1 MTVASTSWVASGPQ
15 QLNRKCPPGLSTRA
29 TSAYATG
36 RSGKNM
42 TPNWHATMSA
52 LASPNGSFI
61 ASACRHVAAGTCADP
76 TSTIATLRS
85 VAVTRASGRLV
96 VKARVSTPVPAASS
110 STSRGR
116 WRTTRAARSS
126 AYGWKTAGTRY
137 SSYASDMS
145 SAQTRLAS
153 SATSRI
159 YCQPLAS
166 GQDDGLLVEVVVER
180 EWCAVAVEHP
190 LKEVLV
196 HRVLLVEHQRV
207 DVGDLHEQQVLV
219 AASAFGVEGRSESN

>member
-145 SAQTRLAS
+145 SAHTRLAS
-153 SATSRI
+153 LGRGH
-159 YCQPLAS
+159 PAS
-166 GQDDGLLVEVVVER
+166 EVRRYKTAPCR
-180 EWCAVAVEHP
+180 EASDVWH
-190 LKEVLV
+190 LGG
-196 HRVLLVEHQRV
+196 HQHTTA
-207 DVGDLHEQQVLV
+207 LQ
-219 AASAFGVEGRSESN
+219 FGAWFGYESQTR